1 MKKKLLSH
9 KIYRAADEKKIIEIF
24 LNNLFLFNL
33 RFFWSVLY
41 NKLKVLE
48 KKLFST
54 KKIACENK
62 IKTKK
67 IKYRK
72 IKKRTTTLVRIV
84 PKEEIS
90 GKIRQN
96 VKKE

>member
-1 MKKKLLSH
+1 
-9 KIYRAADEKKIIEIF
+9 
-24 LNNLFLFNL
+24 
-33 RFFWSVLY
+33 VLY

-72 IKKRTTTLVRIV
+72 IKKKNHYSRSNRPKRRNLRKNPTEREERI
-84 PKEEIS
+84 KYAIY
-90 GKIRQN
+90 IYIN
-96 VKKE
+96 VTNYLYLD